1 MVRKTVKGCETNTW
15 KSILKNIVIDI
26 AGMTGFLKNGN
37 NWSHQ
42 RLISVAGS
50 AIVFY
55 NFNKFPKD
63 PGIISLMTIIIT
75 SAMGAAVI
83 SKGIEKIP
91 EKWKKKDNQNFDPEN
106 EREH

>member
-1 MVRKTVKGCETNTW
+1 MVRKNVKS
-15 KSILKNIVIDI
+15 KSKTSIFERFALEILS
-26 AGMTGFLKNGN
+26 MTGFLKNGN

-63 PGIISLMTIIIT
+63 PGIIGLMTIIIT

-91 EKWKKKDNQNFDPEN
+91 EKWKKKDNQNFDPDN